1 MPKRRDLLIVA
12 ALFLIIGWI
21 YLNLAT
27 YNTYR
32 FFESEALGT
41 VFDAQAQSFM
51 AGRVDVDRSKVGWEY
66 FVVDGKTQIY

>member
-27 YNTYR
+27 YPAPAKLRPY
-32 FFESEALGT
+32 
-41 VFDAQAQSFM
+41 DA
-51 AGRVDVDRSKVGWEY
+51 
-66 FVVDGKTQIY
+66 KTQHHFRLFHSGPVLGLMGG